1 MNKKGVTRLKALE
14 GRRVSLALADGS
26 RIDDGQLIS
35 AGRRGLE
42 TVWVFANGADTFLRL
57 MDVLD
62 VWEPLAIDRSGVVS

>member
-1 MNKKGVTRLKALE
+1 MNKRRATRLKGLE

-35 AGRRGLE
+35 AGRRGLD
-42 TVWVFANGADTFLRL
+42 TVWVFVNGADTFLPL

-62 VWEPLAIDRSGVVS
+62 VWEPAPMARAR

>member
-1 MNKKGVTRLKALE
+1 MNKWSTSRLKALE

-42 TVWVFANGADTFLRL
+42 TVWVFANGADSFLRL

-62 VWEPLAIDRSGVVS
+62 VWEPSTVTRAR

>member
-1 MNKKGVTRLKALE
+1 MNKHGVTRLRALE

-62 VWEPLAIDRSGVVS
+62 VWEPLAIDRSAAI